1 MKIEVDIPE
10 YKKEEGLESCWENGF
25 EIGVKN
31 LNNEM
36 VISLTNKD

>member
-10 YKKEEGLESCWENGF
+10 YKKEEGIESYWENGF
-25 EIGVKN
+25 EIGVSN